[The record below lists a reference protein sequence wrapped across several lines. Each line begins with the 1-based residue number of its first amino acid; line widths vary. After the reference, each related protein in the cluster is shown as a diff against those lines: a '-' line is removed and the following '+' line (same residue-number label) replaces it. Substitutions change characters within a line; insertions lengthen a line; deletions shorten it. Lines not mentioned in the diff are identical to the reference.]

1 MNFSFQASSR
11 TSNDWM
17 HLKMLRDP
25 SKKWRVDVY
34 GQASGEQEWRP
45 LFSKMVGL
53 PDDRSDTGSVPAAGA
68 GSAPVPVADLR
79 VVPNESVS
87 VLERVD
93 GRWL

>member
-11 TSNDWM
+11 TSSDWM
-17 HLKMLRDP
+17 LLKMLRDP

-53 PDDRSDTGSVPAAGA
+53 PEDRSDTGSIPAGA

-79 VVPNESVS
+79 VIPNESVG
-87 VLERVD
+87 VLERLD

>member
-11 TSNDWM
+11 TSNDWVL
-17 HLKMLRDP
+17 LKMLRDP
-25 SKKWRVDVY
+25 SKKWRVDMF

-53 PDDRSDTGSVPAAGA
+53 PEVRPDAGSVGPAGA
-68 GSAPVPVADLR
+68 GNAPVPVADLR
-79 VVPNESVS
+79 VIPNESVG